1 MQTSFTKTT
10 FVQGT
15 SPAINAT
22 ELNKLGAGIETMKS
36 AFGAI
41 HVDSATYNATG
52 STSSN
57 YIATSYRTSAPSA
70 GELPLLFVLQPA
82 ITNAAGATITPS
94 WSATAYQI
102 HDMSTNAQILGSVV
116 KANQPTVFVFDG
128 TKFWV
133 NGGGNYLQLNATA
146 NTAGYFD
153 KGTTTPTGTTR
164 LNYSGYMYATQFVG
178 AVFNA
183 SASDF
188 AEGFDVCGVAQ
199 PGELIKI
206 NPNGTY
212 EVNDTPLNKKTVG
225 IVSSGEQYGMLFG
238 TNYGETPIAICGRVK
253 AKVSGYI
260 EAGDNLVAAY
270 EKGMLMSAPSNCDN
284 RSVCAMALESNESEF
299 GEILVLV
306 KRG

>member
-1 MQTSFTKTT
+1 MLIDFTKTT
-10 FVQGT
+10 FANGT
-15 SPAINAT
+15 SPAINET
-22 ELNKLGAGIETMKS
+22 EMNKIGAGIELMKS

-41 HVDSATYNATG
+41 HVDSAAYNATG

-57 YIATSYRTSAPSA
+57 YNATSYRTSAPSA

-102 HDMSTNAQILGSVV
+102 HDMSTNAQVIANVV
-116 KANQPTVFVFDG
+116 KANQPTIFIFDG

-133 NGGGNYLQLNATA
+133 NGGGNYLQLAATA

-188 AEGFDVCGVAQ
+188 AEGFDVCGTPQ
-199 PGELIKI
+199 PGELIKV

-270 EKGMLMSAPSNCDN
+270 EKGRLMAALDGYDS
-284 RSVCAMALESNESEF
+284 RSICAIALEPNESEF